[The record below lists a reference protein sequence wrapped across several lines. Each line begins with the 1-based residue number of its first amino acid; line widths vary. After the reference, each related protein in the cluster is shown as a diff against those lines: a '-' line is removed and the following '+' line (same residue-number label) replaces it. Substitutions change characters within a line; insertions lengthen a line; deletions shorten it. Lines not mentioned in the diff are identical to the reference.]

1 MELTNVLF
9 YSPKC
14 PFCEEC
20 LRLLEPYADQAS
32 FLGYVDIHKSR
43 NSLPLRIRRVPTLV
57 LNNGE
62 IVYVGKQVY
71 DWILKYISVIND
83 QYLKKEQSTTPEV
96 TEEEHVESSKKID
109 ENALFS
115 SSTLITSND
124 ESPYYSSLNGIR
136 TLSES
141 IDYSKVRSVET
152 AQTKIMLSPEC
163 IQDRRNSELEKIRP
177 HPGNR
182 F

>member
-1 MELTNVLF
+1 
-9 YSPKC
+9 
-14 PFCEEC
+14 
-20 LRLLEPYADQAS
+20 
-32 FLGYVDIHKSR
+32 VDIHKSR
-43 NSLPLRIRRVPTLV
+43 NSLPLRIRRVTTLV

-83 QYLKKEQSTTPEV
+83 QYLKKEQSTTPELKD
-96 TEEEHVESSKKID
+96 EEHVESKKID

-115 SSTLITSND
+115 SSTLIMSNN
-124 ESPYYSSLNGIR
+124 ESLYYSSLNGIR

-152 AQTKIMLSPEC
+152 AQTKIMLSPES